1 MLREATLT
9 LPPRVS
15 PLHFLSQARA
25 SCPSHWVR
33 LCRPWTM
40 GVALFW
46 ALQGLVDTH
55 DHALSA
61 PCCVETEA
69 QRSQVAG
76 PRSHSESSEELGL
89 HRLQAQP
96 APRPRLLPGLLCP
109 FPPRPPL
116 PGTRRRLTP
125 PTSLS
130 AGKLLP
136 PSAQVALREASPRP
150 AGRSSACFL
159 AGRSVYGQDGGR
171 AEGCARHTWRGRCPM
186 RLVSRT

>member
-9 LPPRVS
+9 LPPRVG

-46 ALQGLVDTH
+46 ALQGLVGTH
-55 DHALSA
+55 GHALSA

-69 QRSQVAG
+69 QRSQAAG

-96 APRPRLLPGLLCP
+96 APRPRLLPGLLRP

-136 PSAQVALREASPRP
+136 RRHRWLCGRP
-150 AGRSSACFL
+150 AHGPRGAAALASWL
-159 AGRSVYGQDGGR
+159 AGRFTAEMEAGLRGAPGTRGG
-171 AEGCARHTWRGRCPM
+171 AAVPCGW
-186 RLVSRT
+186 